1 MSTKKSVL
9 LHLLTIFLLAACG
22 ILVCAAQ
29 TSLLPHYLDDA
40 FLVPDLLLCLTLGFG
55 MLAGP
60 IFGSLFGIYAGI
72 LADCTGG
79 FGICLLPVFYALC
92 GYGAHVCE
100 DLLPNRKFP
109 VYLAFGVLAALGR
122 AIVAMVYVM
131 LSSGN
136 VELLSI
142 TRYVCIPLILGT
154 AVALPIAFPAAR
166 LLTLP
171 LRHMKH
177 H

>member
-1 MSTKKSVL
+1 MSFKKTVL
-9 LHLLTIFLLAACG
+9 LHLLTAFLCIAFG
-22 ILVCAAQ
+22 ILICAAQ

-40 FLVPDLLLCLTLGFG
+40 FLVPDLLLCMTLCLG

-60 IFGSLFGIYAGI
+60 IYGSLFGIYAGI

-154 AVALPIAFPAAR
+154 AVALPISFPAAW